1 MYKLRLVLVLS
12 SLLLAAAL
20 CNAQST
26 LVDLPLPS
34 QRAVVTQRIGL
45 TDITINY
52 HRPLVNGRKIFG
64 GLVPYGEVWRAGA
77 NENTTITFPDNVTV
91 EGKPLAAGTYGL
103 HMIPGE
109 DQWTVIF
116 SKMNSAW
123 GSFSYK
129 EAEDALRVT
138 VKPEVAEF
146 HDALVYD
153 FDQLK
158 PDSSVVTMRWDKV
171 AVPFKVAVNV
181 NEVVEA
187 SLQKQTRGLIQYT
200 WDAWNDAGTYL
211 ADNKI
216 NLNEALADEDKSI
229 QNEERFENLM
239 EKAKI
244 LDDLNRKDEATSAR
258 NKALGIANAQQ
269 LYGYGRQLQREKHAT
284 EAFALYLST
293 AKKYPDYWL
302 SHAGLARVYSSK
314 GDFDS
319 ATKQMEMALTGAP
332 DGAKSGVQG
341 LIKRLQA
348 KQDINQ

>member
-1 MYKLRLVLVLS
+1 MYKLRLVLLTAVLM
-12 SLLLAAAL
+12 LAAAL

-26 LVDLPLPS
+26 LLDLPRQS
-34 QRAVVTQRIGL
+34 QHAIVVQRVGV

-77 NENTTITFPDNVTV
+77 NENTAITFPDAVTI
-91 EGKPLAAGTYGL
+91 EGQPLAAGTYGL
-103 HMIPGE
+103 HMIPNE
-109 DQWTVIF
+109 DQWTIIF

-123 GSFSYK
+123 GSFSYNQ
-129 EAEDALRVT
+129 AEDALRVT
-138 VKPEVAEF
+138 VKPEAAEF
-146 HDALVYD
+146 HDALAYD

-158 PDSSVVTMRWDKV
+158 PDSTVVTMRWDKV

-181 NEVVEA
+181 NEAVEA
-187 SLQKQTRGLIQYT
+187 SLQKQMRGLVQYT
-200 WDAWNDAGTYL
+200 WDAWNDAATYL
-211 ADNKI
+211 VDNKM
-216 NLNEALADEDKSI
+216 NLNEALTDADKSI

-244 LDDLNRKDEATSAR
+244 LDALGRKDEATTAR
-258 NKALGIANAQQ
+258 NQALGIANAQQ
-269 LYGYGRQLQREKHAT
+269 LYGYGRQLQREKRAD

-293 AKKYPDYWL
+293 AKKYPDFWL

-314 GDFDS
+314 GDFDN

-332 DGAKSGVQG
+332 DAAKTGVQG